1 MLKHLN
7 ILIAYFILAI
17 ALGFKL
23 GFSAPV
29 LLCVAQPAVLIAAY
43 WRKLPEL
50 KAKGL
55 HKLILAFFIA
65 LYGFRLFFEQAY
77 DIVFHNEA
85 VFKKSTLHDIIFV
98 VTFAISFVP
107 AKYLEQD
114 PAEF

>member
-7 ILIAYFILAI
+7 ILIAYFII
-17 ALGFKL
+17 AVGLSFKIGL
-23 GFSAPV
+23 SAPV
-29 LLCVAQPAVLIAAY
+29 LLFVAQPAVLIAVY

-55 HKLILAFFIA
+55 HKLILTFFIC

-107 AKYLEQD
+107 AKYLEED
-114 PAEF
+114 PAES